1 MSQLYVLY
9 EHASGYALF
18 RIKEYEEIGA
28 FIAHVEQSSTDLS
41 KFNSVVKLIA
51 FTPFTS
57 GLAALDNLNAISEG
71 MSPILGQWEILEN
84 LTNLWLT
91 TQRYNPRWFEIVL
104 GYELAKAIRQKR
116 QDPIGR
122 FWSKNRIVNKRSSKY
137 AMHAHWC
144 HTRDSQ
150 GYFFFK

>member
-71 MSPILGQWEILEN
+71 MSPILGQ
-84 LTNLWLT
+84 
-91 TQRYNPRWFEIVL
+91 
-104 GYELAKAIRQKR
+104 
-116 QDPIGR
+116 
-122 FWSKNRIVNKRSSKY
+122 
-137 AMHAHWC
+137 
-144 HTRDSQ
+144 
-150 GYFFFK
+150 